1 MYESF
6 ESVKFWTDS
15 IAYHRFSYSCFISI
29 KGMRA
34 ERWTTIY
41 GNQGGWLYDGPRWIP
56 ENSIRD
62 PGHDL
67 NELRAEG
74 DTSPGRA

>member
-1 MYESF
+1 
-6 ESVKFWTDS
+6 
-15 IAYHRFSYSCFISI
+15 
-29 KGMRA
+29 MRA

-56 ENSIRD
+56 GNSIRD